1 MGPQQHQDVLS
12 RNRRKE
18 IYQGHCITRNNDKNT
33 VFFDDVFLIHLTIT
47 SSNYRLYVINELA
60 LESTPTS
67 NMTPQ
72 ETITIN
78 NVSFLDNIC
87 NNNHFSCFY
96 TTGECT
102 TQENSIA
109 DVDKII
115 SCRFFVCVCTDFV
128 SVGSFTTSTHKY
140 SDPD

>member
-12 RNRRKE
+12 RNRGKE

-33 VFFDDVFLIHLTIT
+33 VFFDDVFLIH

-60 LESTPTS
+60 LKSTPTS

-87 NNNHFSCFY
+87 NNNHFSCSS
-96 TTGECT
+96 TS
-102 TQENSIA
+102 QASA
-109 DVDKII
+109 QHRKILLQ
-115 SCRFFVCVCTDFV
+115 
-128 SVGSFTTSTHKY
+128 TSTKLFLVDFLCVSAQILCLSVLLLRPHTNIRIQIKME
-140 SDPD
+140 